1 MATRTAKAKTGKGL
15 AFRKMHGLGNDFVV
29 LDARASNLMLTPKAA
44 RAIAD
49 RRLGIGCDQIMIIEP
64 ARTGG
69 DAYIAI
75 RNSDGGVVE
84 ACGNG
89 FRCVASLLLSESGK
103 DRLTMETLAGP
114 VIATRASNGLIS
126 IDMGPARLDW
136 KDIPLAEQVDTLH
149 LPINHSPLS
158 DGVGVNMGNP
168 HVVFFVPDAE
178 AVDLAFLGPKIEHH
192 KLFPERTNVE
202 VVHVINRKHLR
213 MRVWERG
220 AGITMAC
227 GTGACAALVAAA
239 RRELTERKAIV
250 TVDGGDL
257 EIEWRANNHVLLTGP
272 VADTAIGTID
282 PSLLS

>member
-1 MATRTAKAKTGKGL
+1 MARTAKSRTGKGL
-15 AFRKMHGLGNDFVV
+15 SFRKMHGLGNDFVV
-29 LDARASNLMLTPKAA
+29 LDARAAGLMLTPKSA

-49 RRLGIGCDQIMIIEP
+49 RRCGIGCDQIMIIES

-89 FRCVASLLLSESGK
+89 FRCVASLLLDESGK
-103 DRLTMETLAGP
+103 DKLTMETLAGP
-114 VIATRASNGLIS
+114 VIATRARDGLIS

-149 LPINHSPLS
+149 LPINQNPLK
-158 DGVGVNMGNP
+158 DGVAVNVGNP

-178 AVDLAFLGPKIEHH
+178 AVDLPFLGPKIEHH
-192 KLFPERTNVE
+192 RLFPERTNVE
-202 VVHVINRKHLR
+202 VAHVINRKHLR

-227 GTGACAALVAAA
+227 GTGACATLVAAV
-239 RRELTERKAIV
+239 RRDLTERKAIV

-257 EIEWRANNHVLLTGP
+257 EIEWRADNHVLLTGP
-272 VADTAIGTID
+272 VAETAIGTLD
-282 PSLLS
+282 PSLLA

>member
-1 MATRTAKAKTGKGL
+1 MATRTVKAKPAKSL

-29 LDARASNLMLTPKAA
+29 LDARAANLALTPKSA

-49 RRLGIGCDQIMIIEP
+49 RRLGIGCDQIMIIEAP
-64 ARTGG
+64 RTGG

-75 RNSDGGVVE
+75 RNADGGVVE

-89 FRCVASLLLSESGK
+89 FRCVANLLMSESGK

-114 VIATRASNGLIS
+114 VIATRARQGLIS
-126 IDMGPARLDW
+126 IDMGPTRLSW
-136 KDIPLAEQVDTLH
+136 QDIPLASETDTLRI
-149 LPINHSPLS
+149 PVNEGPLQ

-178 AVDLAFLGPKIEHH
+178 AVDLPTVGPKVEHH
-192 KLFPERTNVE
+192 PLFPARTNVE
-202 VVHVINRKHLR
+202 VVHVMTRKHLR

-227 GTGACAALVAAA
+227 GTGACATLVAAV
-239 RRELTERKAIV
+239 RRDLAERKAII

-257 EIEWRANNHVLLTGP
+257 EVEWRADNHVILTGP
-272 VADTAIGTID
+272 VAKTAVGTID
-282 PSLLS
+282 ASLLA